1 MFLAVYLSL
10 TTGIWAVSACS
21 GALSQK
27 CNKIECSC
35 CHTKAE
41 CQCTVEAQ
49 PQSDSLAQVS
59 PNFQYSLK
67 LLEEITVAYNPKPE
81 LIEINDI
88 EYHKIRPKP
97 DIVCNNNLDMLKT
110 VILLN

>member
-1 MFLAVYLSL
+1 MKKFVICLFLAVYLSL

-21 GALSQK
+21 GLLSPK

-35 CHTKAE
+35 CHTKVE
-41 CQCTVEAQ
+41 CQCTVETQ
-49 PQSDSLAQVS
+49 PQSDLLVQVS
-59 PNFQYSLK
+59 PNFHYSLK

-97 DIVCNNNLDMLKT
+97 
-110 VILLN
+110 